1 MLNALTHLALL
12 GLAACEPPSLASL
25 QELFSPDAKANTH
38 EAAYHHMLS
47 LRVLQENGSRT
58 GHIGWFP
65 MQSFKMYWTARTLAV
80 SRAAEGQRPPTTCE
94 VGFGDIGIS
103 AALLLTA
110 TTSAHDA
117 SRGGVHHVFDL
128 YDVAP
133 AVKRRAHAYLKSRF
147 GATRLKMHNGLSWVS
162 VRQTASR
169 QPTLVCDL
177 ISIDGDHSYSGVRLD
192 ILAFVNSSSL
202 WHASTRLMFDDVN
215 VHGVSRAVDE
225 VAV

>member
-47 LRVLQENGSRT
+47 LRALQENGSWT

-128 YDVAP
+128 YDAQSQHLP
-133 AVKRRAHAYLKSRF
+133 SKRRAHAYLSAPDGVETADPR
-147 GATRLKMHNGLSWVS
+147 
-162 VRQTASR
+162 VRS
-169 QPTLVCDL
+169 
-177 ISIDGDHSYSGVRLD
+177 HLD
-192 ILAFVNSSSL
+192 
-202 WHASTRLMFDDVN
+202 
-215 VHGVSRAVDE
+215 
-225 VAV
+225 